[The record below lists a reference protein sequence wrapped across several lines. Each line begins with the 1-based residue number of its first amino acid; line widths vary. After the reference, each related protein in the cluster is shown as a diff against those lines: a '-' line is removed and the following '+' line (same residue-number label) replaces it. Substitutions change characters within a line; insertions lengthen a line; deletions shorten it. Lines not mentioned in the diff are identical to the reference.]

1 MLGNPVPMMKEA
13 YQLLHDGLLALSD
26 AEMNGIR
33 IDVEYCEKQKR
44 KLTKRIDLYTKKL
57 YETRLGQAWKEVCKK
72 EINFNS
78 DTQLRDVLFTKLGIK
93 SKKKTNKENYAT
105 DAETLSGINVE
116 GVDLLIKRRK
126 ASKNIT
132 YLDGLLRE
140 QTYGIM
146 HPMFS
151 LTIAITYRSSSQ
163 FINFQNLPNRD
174 LESMNLIRGAIYPLK
189 GFQNLGVDYSGIE
202 VATGCFYHKD
212 PTMIKYV
219 TDPTTDMHKDMA
231 IQLYKLK
238 SLNKKHK
245 GTVQNPGEKN
255 LRQGAKNSF
264 VFPQFYGDY
273 YVHCAEGLWKWAK
286 DVVLED
292 GTPMKEHLKANK
304 IGTMDSFTEHVREVE
319 NDFWGSRFKVY
330 NQWKESWWES
340 YQEKGYFDM
349 LTGFRCQ
356 GLMNRKQVCNAPIQG
371 TAFHLLLWSFIEM
384 NKRLKENCMK
394 TCMMGQIHDEMLMHV
409 WPEEK
414 EEVFKMCRQIMT
426 LDIRKQF
433 SWINVPLDIEAD
445 LTDVDESWNKKK
457 GVKI

>member
-44 KLTKRIDLYTKKL
+44 KLTKRIDLYTKQL
-57 YETRLGQAWKEVCKK
+57 YETKLGQAWKEVCKK

-93 SKKKTNKENYAT
+93 SKKKTNKENDAT
-105 DAETLSGINVE
+105 DAETLSGIKID
-116 GVDLLIKRRK
+116 GIDLLIKRRK
-126 ASKNIT
+126 ASKNAG

-140 QTYGIM
+140 QTDGIL
-146 HPMFS
+146 HTMFS

-174 LESMNLIRGAIYPLK
+174 LESMNLIRGAIYPLR

-202 VATGCFYHKD
+202 VATGCFYHRD
-212 PTMIKYV
+212 PMMIKYV

-245 GTVQNPGEKN
+245 GTEQNPGEKN
-255 LRQGAKNSF
+255 LRQGAKNGF
-264 VFPQFYGDY
+264 VFPEFYGDY
-273 YVHCAEGLWKWAK
+273 YVHCAENLWKWGK
-286 DVVLED
+286 DVILED
-292 GTPMKEHLKANK
+292 GTPLIAHLKEHK
-304 IGTMDSFTEHVREVE
+304 IGTLNSFTEHVQKVE
-319 NDFWGSRFKVY
+319 KDFWEGRFKVY
-330 NQWKESWWES
+330 NKWKESWWES

-356 GLMNRKQVCNAPIQG
+356 GLMNRKQVCNSPIQG

-384 NKRLKENCMK
+384 NKRLKENGMKSCML
-394 TCMMGQIHDEMLMHV
+394 GQIHDEMLMHV

-433 SWINVPLDIEAD
+433 SWINVPLEIEAD
-445 LTDVDESWNKKK
+445 LTDVNESWNKKK